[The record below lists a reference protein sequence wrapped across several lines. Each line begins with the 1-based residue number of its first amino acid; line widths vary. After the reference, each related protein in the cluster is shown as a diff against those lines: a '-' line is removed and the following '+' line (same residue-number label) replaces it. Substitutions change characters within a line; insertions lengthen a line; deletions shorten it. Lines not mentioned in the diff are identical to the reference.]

1 MNDVLDILKYIIP
14 ALIVFGICYYL
25 LKMFF
30 DKEQAKVDNEW
41 KLEVKKKAFPLKL
54 QAYERLVLYLER
66 INPSNLVMRVHE
78 PGMSAKM
85 LHKELL
91 KTIRDEYEHNMT
103 QQLYVSVKG
112 WNLFKQSKEE
122 TIKIYNLS
130 FGKVADDASGIDMA
144 EKVFEIV
151 SKLDKTPSDIASEYL
166 KKEIQAEM

>member
-1 MNDVLDILKYIIP
+1 MSDVLDILKYIIP
-14 ALIVFGICYYL
+14 ALIVFGVCYYL

-66 INPSNLVMRVHE
+66 INPSNLVMRVHK

-85 LHKELL
+85 LHGELL

-122 TIKIYNLS
+122 TIKIYNLA

-144 EKVFEIV
+144 ERVFEIV
-151 SKLDKTPSDIASEYL
+151 SKLDKMPSDIASEYL